1 MPINFNSCLCDKHI
15 KSSAAIK
22 ILGIEIDNKVN
33 FNICIDDI
41 CNKASKQVNALKR
54 IKHFLD
60 TDCKKILYNSYI
72 SSNFNYCPLI
82 WMYSGKFG
90 MDKIEKTN
98 KRALAFI
105 TSDTESNY
113 EELCRNQKQLTI
125 YKRCIKAVAM
135 QMYKIKN
142 HNTPIYIQ
150 ELFNARLTNY
160 DMRDNDKLT
169 LPSFNSIS
177 FGKKSFRY
185 YGAKL

>member
-1 MPINFNSCLCDKHI
+1 MT
-15 KSSAAIK
+15 A
-22 ILGIEIDNKVN
+22 
-33 FNICIDDI
+33 
-41 CNKASKQVNALKR
+41 
-54 IKHFLD
+54 
-60 TDCKKILYNSYI
+60 KKYFITATLAVT
-72 SSNFNYCPLI
+72 NYCPLI
-82 WMYSGKFG
+82 WLYSGKLG

-160 DMRDNDKLT
+160 DMRDNDKFT

-177 FGKKSFRY
+177 YGKKSFRY
-185 YGAKL
+185 YGAKLWNNIPFEIKQNVSLDTFKNSLSRWLESLDNVNALEFL